1 MNLYCSLL
9 SNMNRISGKEESL
22 GFSDQRPS
30 SNWSPGKSVLSVRS
44 MEREGLWWRSKAV
57 IMLRK
62 RICSPYVRVYN
73 FNAVNVEW
81 GGAPGRPV
89 ALVL

>member
-1 MNLYCSLL
+1 
-9 SNMNRISGKEESL
+9 
-22 GFSDQRPS
+22 
-30 SNWSPGKSVLSVRS
+30 